1 MQGLPIASGVLT
13 TSTSESA
20 NQVQATYDYVGAGKI
35 YLYARGSAATVLATL
50 MVGGKQICR
59 SLPVVFFG
67 TSGAMDT
74 SAHLISAA
82 KTLGGRVELTF
93 RATTATPT
101 VDFLLSF
108 DELPLGALGRA
119 IPRLLGR

>member
-1 MQGLPIASGVLT
+1 MQGIPIASGVLT
-13 TSTSESA
+13 TSTAESV
-20 NQVQATYDYVGAGKI
+20 NQVQSTYDYVSPGSL

-50 MVGGKQICR
+50 MVNGQQVCR

-67 TSGAMDT
+67 TSGALDT
-74 SAHLISAA
+74 SAHLVAAA

-93 RATTATPT
+93 RATAATPT
-101 VDFLLSF
+101 VDFLLSH
-108 DELPLGALGRA
+108 DALPLGGIGRA